1 MQIETAREI
10 WSRLDSVKQPLIQR
24 VERYASLTIPKVLLP
39 EGFQPESTDQ
49 THDFQSIGAQAV
61 NHVVNKLIMALFRPS
76 QPFFRL
82 QVGAETKKEL
92 AAANITEVDISAALA
107 DTERNACRELDGL
120 AQRPK
125 LYLAARNLVIA
136 GNVLVEFK
144 DNTLRILSL
153 RYFCVK
159 RNIDGSINTLVI
171 REKVKFDEL
180 MPDVQAALPPRK
192 YQPETEVEF
201 FKLLQRDARGD
212 MRLSQWVDDTRLD
225 SRFDGK
231 WKADVAPYRVITW
244 DLADESDYGTGL
256 VEEYAGDF
264 EALSVLA
271 EAVVDGA
278 VLGCE
283 IRWLVNPSGQ
293 TSADDFNASKNGDA
307 LSGVPADIQPTQ
319 GGNPNAVKIALDV
332 SNRYEQRIARGFLMG
347 SAMTRDAER
356 VTAEEI
362 RLVANELET
371 SFGGVYSALAANIQE
386 PVARWLL
393 DRVGASIQGKDLR
406 VMVVSGLDA
415 LSRNSDLEALRLA
428 LGDLGQIAM
437 LPQEL
442 QARLNMSALAAFI
455 GQGRGVALEQFIKS
469 EEQVQQE
476 QQAQAQSRVAE
487 QSAVAAGE
495 AAAQQGVE

>member
-1 MQIETAREI
+1 MQIETAREV
-10 WSRLDSVKQPLIQR
+10 WSRLDSVKQPLMQR
-24 VERYASLTIPKVLLP
+24 VERYAGLTIPKVLLP

-82 QVGAETKKEL
+82 QVGDDTRKEL
-92 AAANITEVDISAALA
+92 ATAGITEADVGASLA
-107 DTERNACRELDGL
+107 DIERRACRELDGL

-125 LYLAARNLVIA
+125 LYLAARNLVVA

-144 DNTLRILSL
+144 DDTLRILSL

-180 MPDVQAALPPRK
+180 MADVQAALPPRK

-201 FKLLQRDARGD
+201 FKLLKRDVKGD
-212 MRLSQWVDDTRLD
+212 LHLTQWVDDTLLD
-225 SRFDGK
+225 KRFNGK
-231 WKADVAPYRVITW
+231 WPAKTAPYRVITW

-283 IRWLVNPSGQ
+283 FRWLVNPSGQ

-307 LSGVPADIQPTQ
+307 LPGVPADIQPTQ
-319 GGNPNAVKIALDV
+319 GGNPNAVKIAMDV
-332 SNRYEQRIARGFLMG
+332 SGRYEQRIGRGFLMG
-347 SAMTRDAER
+347 SSMTRDAER

-362 RLVANELET
+362 RLVAQELET

-428 LGDLGQIAM
+428 LGDLAQVAM
-437 LPQEL
+437 LPPAL
-442 QARLNMSALAAFI
+442 QARLDMTRLAAFI
-455 GQGRGVALEQFIKS
+455 GQGRGVALEQFLKS
-469 EEQVQQE
+469 EEQVQEE
-476 QQAQAQSRVAE
+476 QANEAQARVAE
-487 QSAVAAGE
+487 TSATAAGE

>member
-1 MQIETAREI
+1 MYNETAREV
-10 WSRLDSVKQPLIQR
+10 WTRLAALKQPLMDR
-24 VERYASLTIPKVLLP
+24 VERYASLTIPKIMLP
-39 EGFQPESTDQ
+39 DGFQPESTDQ
-49 THDFQSIGAQAV
+49 THDFQSLGAQAV
-61 NHVVNKLIMALFRPS
+61 NHVVNKLVMALFRPS

-82 QVGAETKKEL
+82 QVGDKTKAEL
-92 AAANITEVDISAALA
+92 AAAGITEPEIASALSE
-107 DTERNACRELDGL
+107 TERNACRELDGL

-125 LYLAARNLVIA
+125 LYLLARHLVVT

-144 DNTLRILSL
+144 DDALRVVGL
-153 RYFCVK
+153 RYWCVK
-159 RNIDGSINTLVI
+159 RNLDGSVNTLVI

-180 MPDVQAALPPRK
+180 APEVQQAMPPGR

-201 FKLLQRDARGD
+201 FRMLKRDSRGD
-212 MRLSQWVDDTRLD
+212 MHLTQWVDDIRLPKQ
-225 SRFDGK
+225 FNGK
-231 WKADVAPYRVITW
+231 WKASEAPYRVITW

-283 IRWLVNPSGQ
+283 FRWLVNPSGQ
-293 TSADDFNASKNGDA
+293 TSADDFNSSKNGDA
-307 LSGVPADIQPTQ
+307 LSGVPTDIQPTQ
-319 GGNPNAVKIALDV
+319 GGNPNAVKIALEV
-332 SNRYEQRIARGFLMG
+332 ASSYEQRIARGFLMSSG
-347 SAMTRDAER
+347 MTRDAER

-393 DRVGASIQGKDLR
+393 DRVGASIKGKDLR

-428 LGDLGQIAM
+428 LGDLAQIAT
-437 LPQEL
+437 LPPEL
-442 QARLNMSALAAFI
+442 QQRLDMAALAAFI
-455 GQGRGVALEQFIKS
+455 GQGRGVALEKFLKS

-476 QQAQAQSRVAE
+476 IQQQREANVAE
-487 QSAVAAGE
+487 QSAIAAGE